1 MHVARIRSSHVDKQG
16 RRRDY
21 ESRYLR
27 RTYRDGG
34 TVRHETLANLS
45 GLPEPV
51 TDAIEAALKGSALVP
66 AGQAVTITASV
77 PHGHV
82 AAVHAMAVK
91 LGLPALLGP
100 ACRQRVLALALIIS
114 RVVAPASKLSTARWW
129 ADTTLGADL
138 GAAASTDDIYA
149 AMDWLEGRQDTIE
162 AKLARRHLGPEPNP
176 SRMALFDLSS
186 SWLEGRCCPLAAR
199 GYSRDGKKGRLQ
211 IEYGLLT
218 DPEGR
223 PAAVRVFPGNTG
235 DPAAFTEIVTVIR
248 GKFKLAKMVMVG
260 DRGMITKARIEALN
274 QDENGNKVPDPYG
287 WITALRAPA
296 IRKLMADGGPL
307 QMSLFD
313 QQNLAE
319 ITSPDYPGERLVACR
334 NPVLAADRAR
344 TRSELLAATEKLLA
358 PIIAR
363 VAAGRLTG
371 GGEIGVAVGKVIS
384 KYNTGKHFVITITD
398 DSLTVAR
405 NQAQIDDEAALDG
418 FYVLRTP
425 IPASQLDAPGVIT
438 AYKNLKYVE
447 RDFRSIKADDL
458 DLRPVFHRLEE
469 RVKAHVLICMLG
481 CYLVWHLRR
490 AWAPLTFTDEDP
502 PAATEKLLAPLIA
515 RVAARRLHGA
525 GAIGVEVGMVISK
538 YKAGKHFHV
547 EITDTT
553 LAITRNQGQIDA
565 EAALDGFYVL
575 RTPLPAAELDAP
587 GVVTAYKNLRYVERD
602 FRHIKSDDLDLRP
615 VFHRLEER
623 VRAHVL
629 ICMLACYLTWHLRRA
644 WAPLTFTDE
653 DPPAPTDPVL
663 PATRSAQAQ
672 AKAAYQHDQY
682 GRP

>member
-45 GLPEPV
+45 GLPGGV
-51 TDAIEAALKGSALVP
+51 VDAIEAALKGTALVS

-100 ACRQRVLALALIIS
+100 ACGQRDLALALIIS
-114 RVVAPASKLSTARWW
+114 RVVAPASKLSTVRWW

-138 GAAASTDDIYA
+138 GAASTDDIYA
-149 AMDWLEGRQDTIE
+149 AMDWLAARQDAIE
-162 AKLARRHLGPEPNP
+162 KRLAARHLGPGANP

-186 SWLEGRCCPLAAR
+186 SWLEGTHCPLAAR

-235 DPAAFTEIVTVIR
+235 DPAAFTEIVQVVR
-248 GKFKLAKMVMVG
+248 DKFKLAKMVMVG

-274 QDENGNKVPDPYG
+274 QDQDGNKVPDPYG

-334 NPVLAADRAR
+334 NPALAADRAR
-344 TRSELLAATEKLLA
+344 TRGELLAATEKLLA

-371 GGEIGVAVGKVIS
+371 AGEIGVAVGKVIS
-384 KYNTGKHFVITITD
+384 KYHTGKHFVITITD
-398 DSLTVAR
+398 DSLTTAR
-405 NQAQIDDEAALDG
+405 NQAQIDAEAALDG

-425 IPASQLDAPGVIT
+425 VSASQLDAPGVVT

-458 DLRPVFHRLEE
+458 DLRPLFHRLEE
-469 RVKAHVLICMLG
+469 RVK
-481 CYLVWHLRR
+481 
-490 AWAPLTFTDEDP
+490 
-502 PAATEKLLAPLIA
+502 
-515 RVAARRLHGA
+515 
-525 GAIGVEVGMVISK
+525 
-538 YKAGKHFHV
+538 
-547 EITDTT
+547 
-553 LAITRNQGQIDA
+553 
-565 EAALDGFYVL
+565 
-575 RTPLPAAELDAP
+575 
-587 GVVTAYKNLRYVERD
+587 
-602 FRHIKSDDLDLRP
+602 
-615 VFHRLEER
+615 
-623 VRAHVL
+623 AHVL

-644 WAPLTFTDE
+644 WAPLTFTDQ
-653 DPPAPTDPVL
+653 DPPTTADPVA
-663 PATRSAQAQ
+663 PARRSAAAQ
-672 AKAAYQHDQY
+672 AKASRQHDEY
-682 GRP
+682 ARPYRSFRGLLGHLATLTRNQVRFAGTSTTVPMLAEPTSTQREAFDLIGAPIPLALK